1 MIAMNIKSITVT
13 IKKGKLKD
21 APCTDYEVNV
31 EAIDHNKPIRAME
44 ALHLLTEGSKM
55 VIDEALNNKKG

>member
-1 MIAMNIKSITVT
+1 MNIKSITVT
-13 IKKGKLKD
+13 LVKTTFKG
-21 APCTDYEVNV
+21 APCTDYAVNV
-31 EAIDHNKPIRAME
+31 EAIDPEKPVRAMD